1 MEDFKKAL
9 AIVATLVVVVIVG
22 AFVWT
27 LLEDV
32 GPPRPVT
39 VKVTLVNKCE
49 LTDEVF
55 MVKVMPH
62 GATAVFHNKV
72 AVVEAMSNQRVKLV
86 ANSKYHDFQFEG
98 DEDTAAPSMTLTAHC
113 DSNSRF
119 DSTAKSMRKAFD

>member
-9 AIVATLVVVVIVG
+9 AIVATLVVVLILG

-39 VKVTLVNKCE
+39 VKVTLINQCE
-49 LTDEVF
+49 LTDDVF

-62 GATAVFHNKV
+62 GATAAFHNKV

-98 DEDTAAPSMTLTAHC
+98 DEDTAAPSITLTAHC